1 MLLWFFIYFIRV
13 KQHLNKFAAVWLAA
27 VVLLVTCGVR
37 LCHWEL
43 PEHLELIS
51 YDLRAR
57 AALRSPTEVATN
69 LAFVSIDESSLTTV
83 ANSQELGLRAQFPWP
98 RHIYGRLVN
107 ELAAEGVK
115 GVAFDVLFGEL
126 HPDRDPPVMLPDG
139 SLVESDDYFAQAMRR
154 GSNSFIAA
162 TPDVVP
168 PDLFLTNCLAPGDVS
183 TEKDP
188 DGILRQACAFHV
200 IRHWHPLFQQLAV
213 EPDIGADLANAQ
225 IKPGKIL
232 LPQSNSTNVLTVPV
246 DADNRFKF
254 ASFGVTPP
262 PGTPDTATAFTEER
276 LWHMGIV
283 LAARELNLDLSRARV
298 DLPHG
303 RITLPGRDGFE
314 RVIPVD
320 PNGYFYIDWRVAT
333 GDPQLGAMP
342 VEYLLLQNRQRE
354 AGQAAGITNW
364 AKGRLIVVG
373 SSTVGNNL
381 TDRGATP
388 LERSALLVS
397 TYWNVANAVI
407 TGHYIRRL
415 PVAGELA
422 IIILLGVA
430 TATLT
435 WRLRTIVATLA
446 VFSLLFG
453 YLGLAFYVYIRW
465 RLWLP
470 VVFPLGGA
478 VLMQHFALVIHQVL
492 FEEREKRR
500 VKSVFSKMVSPDIVN
515 ELLKAEKL
523 SVEGARREITVL
535 FADIR
540 GFTTLTDQM
549 QERVAEFV
557 RENRLEDARAEACF
571 DESAKETL
579 QTVNLYLAT
588 VAEAVKKHNG
598 TLDKYI
604 GDCVMAFWNAPVSNE
619 QHALHCVRAA
629 IAAQRAIGELNQ
641 KRLSENAARELQNA
655 ERLAAGQ
662 PPLPLHSP
670 LQLGTGI
677 NSGQM
682 IVGLMGSDEHGFN
695 FTVFGREVNLA
706 SRLEGVSG
714 SGRIIISE
722 VTFGHLLRTD
732 PALAATCV
740 ALPPEKVK
748 GIREA
753 IKIYEV
759 PWRLPGTPPSN

>member
-1 MLLWFFIYFIRV
+1 MLLWFFIYSIRV
-13 KQHLNKFAAVWLAA
+13 NQHLTKYAAVWLAL
-27 VVLLVTCGVR
+27 VVLLFTCGIR
-37 LCHWEL
+37 LCHWDL
-43 PEHLELIS
+43 PEHLELIT

-83 ANSQELGLRAQFPWP
+83 ANSQELGFHAQFPWP
-98 RHIYGRLVN
+98 RHIYGRLVK

-115 GVAFDVLFGEL
+115 GVAFDVIFGEL
-126 HPDRDPPVMLPDG
+126 HPEHAPVMLPDG
-139 SLVESDDYFAQAMRR
+139 SLVESDDYFAQAMRQ
-154 GSNSFIAA
+154 GSDAFIAA

-168 PDLFLTNCLAPGDVS
+168 PDLFLTNCLSPGDVS

-188 DGILRQACAFHV
+188 DGILRQACAYHI
-200 IRHWHPLFQQLAV
+200 IRHWHPLFQQLAL
-213 EPDIGADLANAQ
+213 EPDIGADLAGAQ
-225 IKPGKIL
+225 ILPGKIL

-246 DADNRFKF
+246 DADNHFKL

-320 PNGYFYIDWRVAT
+320 ANGYLYIDWRLAT

-354 AGQAAGITNW
+354 AGQTAGITNW

-407 TGHYIRRL
+407 TGHYIRRI
-415 PVAGELA
+415 PVAGELL
-422 IIILLGVA
+422 IIILLGAA
-430 TATLT
+430 TAMLT
-435 WRLRTIVATLA
+435 WRLRTIFASLSVLC
-446 VFSLLFG
+446 LLFG
-453 YLGLAFYVYIRW
+453 YLALAYFVYIRW

-470 VVFPLGGA
+470 IIFPLGGA
-478 VLMQHFALVIHQVL
+478 VLMQHFALVTHRVL

-500 VKSVFSKMVSPDIVN
+500 VRSIFSKMVSPDVVN
-515 ELLKAEKL
+515 ELLKSDNLK
-523 SVEGARREITVL
+523 VDGARREITVL

-540 GFTTLTDQM
+540 GFTSLTDQM
-549 QERVAEFV
+549 QEQVAEFV
-557 RENRLEDARAEACF
+557 RENRVEGALAEECF

-579 QTVNLYLAT
+579 RTVNLYLAT
-588 VAEAVKKHNG
+588 VAEAVKKNNG
-598 TLDKYI
+598 VLDKYI
-604 GDCVMAFWNAPVSNE
+604 GDCVMAYWNAPLANE
-619 QHALHCVRAA
+619 RHTLNCIRAA
-629 IAAQRAIGELNQ
+629 IDAQRAIAALNQ
-641 KRLSENAARELQNA
+641 KRLLENPAREAENAR
-655 ERLAAGQ
+655 RLAAGR
-662 PPLPLHSP
+662 PPLPLHTP
-670 LQLGTGI
+670 LQLGSGI
-677 NSGQM
+677 NTGQM
-682 IVGLMGSDEHGFN
+682 IYGLMGSDEDGFN

-722 VTFGHLLRTD
+722 VTFGHLLRMD

-759 PWRLPGTPPSN
+759 PWRLPGTLPSN